1 MLYSFSS
8 RVLTAL
14 HTFKKAALISEGSIT
29 TMQIFLFSL
38 VGINNQSVDIF
49 VIELR
54 DSFNDNNM

>member
-1 MLYSFSS
+1 M
-8 RVLTAL
+8 LTAL

-29 TMQIFLFSL
+29 TVQIFLFSL

-54 DSFNDNNM
+54 DGFNDDNL